1 VFLSSLFF
9 IYIGMDTKW
18 NFKSVNLAFT
28 LSRLSSLRST
38 ITFSDKT
45 FTELLLTSFNSA
57 KPVVIFLAQLVQL
70 IPPT

>member
-1 VFLSSLFF
+1 
-9 IYIGMDTKW
+9 MDTKW

-28 LSRLSSLRST
+28 FSRLSSLRST